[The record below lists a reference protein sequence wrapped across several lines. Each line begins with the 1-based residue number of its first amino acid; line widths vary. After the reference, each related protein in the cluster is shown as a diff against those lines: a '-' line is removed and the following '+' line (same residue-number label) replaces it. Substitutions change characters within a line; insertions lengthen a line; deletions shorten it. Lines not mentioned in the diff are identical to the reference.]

1 MQRGLTGRALGILL
15 VAIAALA
22 CAAPASTPAASDGA
36 AGRGGPAGAAAP
48 AQGSVAPTGAPGEAA
63 APPALR
69 QFDMPLVS
77 TAASMVPFW
86 VADEQGIFQRYGLD
100 ANLLQVPPATAA
112 QALSAGSALVAG
124 AGGSVVSAYVGGA
137 TDLVF
142 IAGDSNKA
150 PYRVIARSDIARMD
164 DLRGKAVGLT
174 TPGAS
179 PSVAMIEVLRRYG
192 LEADRDVTFTYLRD
206 TQATLAG
213 LLTGVV
219 DAIATSSPQAE
230 YALAEGGHVLLD
242 MRELNVPI
250 LGPQLATTRGLMERD
265 PDFLRRV
272 LMAYIDGIQYARDH
286 PDDGIAAVVHGSKLD
301 DRDLAELAYR
311 EYLPLWDPTL
321 SEAAI
326 QTLLDNMD
334 VPAARTTRPSE
345 MQDDRFLRELEQSG
359 WLAAHLKGL

>member
-1 MQRGLTGRALGILL
+1 MRRSLIGRALGVLL
-15 VAIAALA
+15 VVAWSLA
-22 CAAPASTPAASDGA
+22 CAPPQSVAGGESAAARDGPTASTALAGDTAGGASAPA
-36 AGRGGPAGAAAP
+36 
-48 AQGSVAPTGAPGEAA
+48 
-63 APPALR
+63 ALR

-86 VADEQGIFQRYGLD
+86 VADEQGIFQRHGL
-100 ANLLQVPPATAA
+100 APTLVQLPPATAA
-112 QALSAGSALVAG
+112 QALSAGSAPIAA
-124 AGGSVVSAYVGGA
+124 AGGSVVSAWVGGS

-142 IAGDSNKA
+142 VAGNSNKA
-150 PYRVIARSDIARMD
+150 PYRVIVRPDITRLE

-206 TQATLAG
+206 TQATVAG

-230 YALAEGGHVLLD
+230 YALAEGNRLLLD
-242 MRELNVPI
+242 MRDLDVPI
-250 LGPQLATTRGLMERD
+250 LGPQLATTRGLVERD
-265 PDFLRRV
+265 PDLVRRV
-272 LMAYIDGIQYARDH
+272 LMAYVEGLQYARDY
-286 PDDGIAAVVHGSKLD
+286 PADGITAVMHGGRMD
-301 DRDLAELAYR
+301 DRELAELAYR
-311 EYLPLWDPTL
+311 EYVPLWDPWP

-334 VPAARTTRPSE
+334 VPAARTARPAE
-345 MQDDRFLRELEQSG
+345 MIDDRLLRELERSG
-359 WLAAHLKGL
+359 WLAAHLRPQ